1 MLKALKEEVFEANLD
16 LVRHRLVVFTWGNAS
31 GIDRNKGLFVIKPSG
46 VDYNCLK
53 PSDLVV
59 IDMEGRV
66 VEGKLKPSSDMSTH
80 LVLYQQMPS
89 IGGVVHT
96 HSVYATA
103 WAQAGQ
109 PIPNLGTTHSD
120 YFAGDIPCTR
130 DMSREE
136 IMGTYETETGK
147 VIVECFAHLNPMEVP
162 GVLVR
167 NHGPFTWGRTA
178 GEAMHHAVVLE
189 QVAKMAAI
197 AFQINPALEMNPSLA
212 EKHYQRKHGDHAYYG
227 QTLPDSES
235 RGTVSNRLKP
245 K

>member
-89 IGGVVHT
+89 I
-96 HSVYATA
+96 
-103 WAQAGQ
+103 
-109 PIPNLGTTHSD
+109 
-120 YFAGDIPCTR
+120 
-130 DMSREE
+130 
-136 IMGTYETETGK
+136 
-147 VIVECFAHLNPMEVP
+147 
-162 GVLVR
+162 
-167 NHGPFTWGRTA
+167 
-178 GEAMHHAVVLE
+178 
-189 QVAKMAAI
+189 
-197 AFQINPALEMNPSLA
+197 
-212 EKHYQRKHGDHAYYG
+212 
-227 QTLPDSES
+227 
-235 RGTVSNRLKP
+235 
-245 K
+245 